1 MDFISDY
8 TRWAKV
14 NTTLLKR
21 GRRRRQRTSQSG
33 VRKDKLLLPWK
44 MVRGPPQS
52 RRKER
57 KKKRKQNKT
66 HRKKERMKKKRKLI
80 LLYRLPKE
88 ELFN

>member
-14 NTTLLKR
+14 KTTLLKR

-57 KKKRKQNKT
+57 KKKENKT
-66 HRKKERMKKKRKLI
+66 KHIERKKEGKKR
-80 LLYRLPKE
+80 E
-88 ELFN
+88 S